1 MHETFVRPLGEVE
14 RQAFY
19 EDMKVVAQ
27 LFGTPASVLPGS
39 FSDFQADQRERLES
53 GEIVP
58 TPPARWPRRSA
69 PARAGRPAA
78 RTRSARPADG
88 RPTAGESARAR
99 DRRTLPSDPLTAFA
113 P

>member
-1 MHETFVRPLGEVE
+1 MHETFVRPLGEEE

-58 TPPARWPRRSA
+58 TPPARWPRRSCV
-69 PARAGRPAA
+69 RPC
-78 RTRSARPADG
+78 RSPCGPRSKRSAR
-88 RPTAGESARAR
+88 
-99 DRRTLPSDPLTAFA
+99 
-113 P
+113 